1 MTDNQIIE
9 KLGGVKAISQAL
21 GYRYN
26 AVQHW
31 TKRGIPASAKVRF
44 PQFFMPAT
52 LNDIKPFAII
62 EKPKDKI

>member
-21 GYRYN
+21 GYKYN

-31 TKRGIPASAKVRF
+31 TKRGIPAHAKVKY
-44 PQFFMPAT
+44 PQYFMPAT
-52 LNDIKPFAII
+52 LNEIKPFTST
-62 EKPKDKI
+62 KNPKA